1 MKSDRRVQ
9 YTRRTLQESLVALMQ
24 EKPLQKI
31 SVKEIC
37 ARADINRSTF
47 YVHFGSPEEV
57 LNSITEG
64 MYEELRALQTDYS
77 DIRLHMNRTCDVLYA
92 HRELLQV
99 LVQGRDFMSTLLNIS
114 FLWKD
119 DFLKNFTGVQEDRQK
134 AEATYLFIT
143 AGSCV
148 VVYNWVL
155 GNFSMPKEQMVDQV
169 FDLIQHGLSDWFKED

>member
-57 LNSITEG
+57 FGQSDRLSEIGLSVPPVT
-64 MYEELRALQTDYS
+64 ALMARIKERGA
-77 DIRLHMNRTCDVLYA
+77 DIRTDI
-92 HRELLQV
+92 
-99 LVQGRDFMSTLLNIS
+99 LNIGDAKKV
-114 FLWKD
+114 LLD
-119 DFLKNFTGVQEDRQK
+119 YLKKSR
-134 AEATYLFIT
+134 
-143 AGSCV
+143 
-148 VVYNWVL
+148 
-155 GNFSMPKEQMVDQV
+155 
-169 FDLIQHGLSDWFKED
+169 

>member
-64 MYEELRALQTDYS
+64 
-77 DIRLHMNRTCDVLYA
+77 
-92 HRELLQV
+92 
-99 LVQGRDFMSTLLNIS
+99 
-114 FLWKD
+114 
-119 DFLKNFTGVQEDRQK
+119 
-134 AEATYLFIT
+134 IT
-143 AGSCV
+143 ATFACT
-148 VVYNWVL
+148 
-155 GNFSMPKEQMVDQV
+155 
-169 FDLIQHGLSDWFKED
+169 